1 MDNFISKQERDDVNF
16 ILKKAGDFGEM
27 KEFSVFI
34 VYKYREDAER
44 ARNEFKEDYSVYL
57 NDKTV
62 EIYFMLE

>member
-44 ARNEFKEDYSVYL
+44 ARNEFKEDYSVDL
-57 NDKTV
+57 KDKTV